1 MPSLTTI
8 ALHRAMALMQRCYK
22 NEQGLTGV
30 EYAIMLVFLAMVIAV
45 GAFVLGNNVS
55 NLFSNA
61 GGSLGS
67 AQLPPLP

>member
-1 MPSLTTI
+1 MLPLTTFVAFI
-8 ALHRAMALMQRCYK
+8 CRFQRD
-22 NEQGLTGV
+22 QRGLTGV

-45 GAFVLGNNVS
+45 GAFVLGQNVS
-55 NLFSNA
+55 NLFGNA

>member
-1 MPSLTTI
+1 MLAVLRNTASDLVRR
-8 ALHRAMALMQRCYK
+8 LSRDER
-22 NEQGLTGV
+22 GLTGV

-45 GAFVLGNNVS
+45 GAFVLGQNVS
-55 NLFSNA
+55 NLFANA